1 MNCMQHLNGF
11 FSQIL
16 NNDRL
21 SPTHISMYMSLFQ
34 LWTINRFENQFRIV
48 REEVM
53 KVS

>member
-21 SPTHISMYMSLFQ
+21 SPTHISMYMLQIPVILTTQFQ
-34 LWTINRFENQFRIV
+34 F
-48 REEVM
+48 
-53 KVS
+53 KVST